1 MQLLQKLLF
10 ISCYQKTNENKRTNK
25 KQKELESFFLETWR
39 HKTYASGDYLAT
51 IFDFS
56 DREGSWDVVSHWT
69 NAALAFGENQSSL
82 QQES

>member
-1 MQLLQKLLF
+1 M
-10 ISCYQKTNENKRTNK
+10 KTNAQTKNRQTS
-25 KQKELESFFLETWR
+25 KQELESFFLETWR
-39 HKTYASGDYLAT
+39 HNTYASGDYLAA

-69 NAALAFGENQSSL
+69 NVALAFGENQSSL